1 MLRFL
6 GKQFRKPSGFFGRI
20 VERIMIKGNSSAY
33 DKIIPAL
40 SIQKGDKVFEIGYG
54 HGLGISR
61 IVTEYDCTVSGIDFS
76 ELMFRQASKR
86 NKKFI
91 ADKRVSLEFGDL
103 LIADI
108 GSEKFDRIF
117 CVNVI
122 YFWDDLSLAFE
133 KIFKALT
140 NGGVFCIYML
150 TPEVLVK
157 LKVPKHGIFNRYS
170 VEEVMLSLEKSGFK
184 DVTRLFGKGS
194 VIRCRK

>member
-1 MLRFL
+1 
-6 GKQFRKPSGFFGRI
+6 
-20 VERIMIKGNSSAY
+20 MIKGNSSAY
-33 DKIIPAL
+33 DKIIPAM
-40 SIQKGDKVFEIGYG
+40 SIQKGDHVFEIGYG
-54 HGLGISR
+54 HGLGINIIASG
-61 IVTEYDCTVSGIDFS
+61 YDCRVSGIDFS
-76 ELMFRQASKR
+76 ELMIRQASKR

-91 ADKRVSLEFGDL
+91 ADKKVSLEFGDL
-103 LIADI
+103 LSADI
-108 GSEKFDRIF
+108 GLEKFDKIF

-150 TPEVLVK
+150 TPEVLGK

-170 VEEVMLSLEKSGFK
+170 VEEVMLSLEQSGFK
-184 DVTRLFGKGS
+184 DVTRLYAKGS

>member
-1 MLRFL
+1 MLRYF
-6 GKQFRKPSGFFGRI
+6 GKQFRKPSGFCGRI

-40 SIQKGDKVFEIGYG
+40 SIQKDDKVLEIGYG
-54 HGLGISR
+54 HGLGIKIIASG
-61 IVTEYDCTVSGIDFS
+61 YDCLVSGIDFS

-91 ADKRVSLEFGDL
+91 ADKKVVLEFGDL
-103 LIADI
+103 LSSDI
-108 GSEKFDRIF
+108 GLEKFDKIF

-122 YFWDDLSLAFE
+122 YFWDDLSLVFE

-150 TPEVLVK
+150 TPEVLKK

-170 VEEVMLSLEKSGFK
+170 VDEVMQCLEKSGFK
-184 DVTRLFGKGS
+184 DVTRLYGKGS